1 MIAAI
6 SSSGIVNLFIWIVVA
21 GLIFFV
27 LNWLI
32 DYAKTPEPFNR
43 VLKVVIAIGAV
54 LIVINALLALTG
66 NPVVKIG

>member
-6 SSSGIVNLFIWIVVA
+6 SGSEIVNFVVWIIVA
-21 GLIFFV
+21 GIIFFL

-43 VLKVVIAIGAV
+43 VLKVVIAVVAV
-54 LIVINALLALTG
+54 LVIINALLALTG
-66 NPVVKIG
+66 NPIVRIG

>member
-6 SSSGIVNLFIWIVVA
+6 SGSEIVNFVVWLIVA
-21 GLIFFV
+21 GIIFFL

-32 DYAKTPEPFNR
+32 DYVKVAEPFNK
-43 VLKVVIAIGAV
+43 VLKIIIAVAAV
-54 LIVINALLALTG
+54 LVIINALLALTG